1 MKWVVFWTL
10 AQLLPAACPPFP
22 PDVYGRE
29 SMMQTSQACWYLNSE
44 SKSKEFD
51 VFLEAQE
58 FMEKGKRE
66 CSDCK
71 DWVILEK
78 WE

>member
-1 MKWVVFWTL
+1 
-10 AQLLPAACPPFP
+10 
-22 PDVYGRE
+22 
-29 SMMQTSQACWYLNSE
+29 MMQTSQACWYLNSE